1 MTCQKDFTLPAELL
15 EQIASEGLDFLPEL
29 VRISNNAAT
38 QIEREKH
45 SGAGHYK
52 RSPERR
58 GYANG
63 FKPKTVK
70 TRLGE
75 IAFDVPQASS

>member
-45 SGAGHYK
+45 
-52 RSPERR
+52 
-58 GYANG
+58 
-63 FKPKTVK
+63 
-70 TRLGE
+70 
-75 IAFDVPQASS
+75 